1 MGPMWLRSVPW
12 NWTSSRSSWRFGR
25 MPISGCCAFLVLKGD
40 KAADWG
46 HGGATQVRGESIRGI
61 GRRVG
66 LQKSKISNIL
76 QDHEEELL
84 EDWIQ
89 EQLASNTRRPD
100 LISDFELRQQSA
112 EFLRAFR
119 QASQGSN
126 LNDIRNP
133 QWDHVREILTE
144 LSRSRAQQGF
154 TASETATFVFS
165 LKQPLFARLRQEVEK
180 NADTLAEENW
190 AATVLLD
197 HLGLFTIEVYQQ
209 SREAVIARQQQE
221 LMEQSTPVVKLWE
234 GILALPLIGTLDSA
248 RTQVIM
254 ESLLQQIV
262 ESEATIAIIDITGVP
277 TVDTLVAQHL
287 LKTVAAARLLG
298 ADCII
303 SGIRPQIA
311 QTIVQLGVD
320 LNDVTTKASM
330 AAALRLALQQ
340 SGQTSIET
348 SQVAP
353 RR

>member
-1 MGPMWLRSVPW
+1 MGV
-12 NWTSSRSSWRFGR
+12 
-25 MPISGCCAFLVLKGD
+25 
-40 KAADWG
+40 
-46 HGGATQVRGESIRGI
+46 
-61 GRRVG
+61 
-66 LQKSKISNIL
+66 QKSKIPNIL

-234 GILALPLIGTLDSA
+234 GILAMPLIGTLDST
-248 RTQVIM
+248 RTQVVM

-287 LKTVAAARLLG
+287 LKTVAAARLMG

-303 SGIRPQIA
+303 SGIRPRIA
-311 QTIVQLGVD
+311 QTIVQLGVE

>member
-1 MGPMWLRSVPW
+1 
-12 NWTSSRSSWRFGR
+12 
-25 MPISGCCAFLVLKGD
+25 
-40 KAADWG
+40 
-46 HGGATQVRGESIRGI
+46 
-61 GRRVG
+61 VG
-66 LQKSKISNIL
+66 VQKSKISNIL

-84 EDWIQ
+84 EDWMQ
-89 EQLASNTRRPD
+89 EQLASNTRRPN

-112 EFLRAFR
+112 EFLRAFL

-126 LNDIRNP
+126 LNDISSP
-133 QWDHVREILTE
+133 QWDHVREILTD
-144 LSRSRAQQGF
+144 LSRSRARQGF

-287 LKTVAAARLLG
+287 LKTVAAARLMG

-320 LNDVTTKASM
+320 LNEVTTKASM

>member
-1 MGPMWLRSVPW
+1 MGV
-12 NWTSSRSSWRFGR
+12 
-25 MPISGCCAFLVLKGD
+25 
-40 KAADWG
+40 
-46 HGGATQVRGESIRGI
+46 
-61 GRRVG
+61 
-66 LQKSKISNIL
+66 QKSKIPNIL

-262 ESEATIAIIDITGVP
+262 GSEATIAIIDITGVP

-287 LKTVAAARLLG
+287 LKTVAAARLMG

-303 SGIRPQIA
+303 SGIRPRIA
-311 QTIVQLGVD
+311 QTIVQLGVE

-340 SGQTSIET
+340 SGQPSIET
-348 SQVAP
+348 P
-353 RR
+353 RDARRR